1 MARRRNVYGRK
12 RKIKYGR
19 VMLLIVLFAAI
30 VALVLSFFRQSDYAG
45 VVDEVMKSDIRSISG
60 TISTVSDIDVRVYSK
75 NGIRYTNQHEKIKYI
90 DSFESSK
97 SEDSAKADN
106 IKRLFEN
113 LYKLKKT
120 EVLDDLPFKEDGYYW
135 VDSDFSVKGKKLFFG
150 GDEEYNFD
158 LYYDIEAKKVYV
170 KKEYFTEF
178 SNKNNKQKFQGYEAN
193 DEFVKIIEELAGKK
207 AVSIE

>member
-1 MARRRNVYGRK
+1 MYGRK

-30 VALVLSFFRQSDYAG
+30 VALLLSFFRKSDYAG
-45 VVDEVMKSDIRSISG
+45 VVDEVMKADIRSISG

-106 IKRLFEN
+106 IKRLFGN

-158 LYYDIEAKKVYV
+158 LYYDIEAK
-170 KKEYFTEF
+170 
-178 SNKNNKQKFQGYEAN
+178 
-193 DEFVKIIEELAGKK
+193 
-207 AVSIE
+207 